1 LVIVFTFYFKQ
12 NKKYNEKIMKNNK
25 LSLIAMVVL
34 STTLVGCNGS
44 DKSLEITPKQIQDNQ
59 SSSSALRNMSVDS
72 GNIISSSDAV
82 DAPATEGVSN
92 LIDGNDG
99 SKFLSFSNNVTV
111 EFSAAKSYAIK
122 GYALI
127 SGNDAPERDPAEW
140 TLEGSTDGATWAELD
155 NRAGETF
162 GSRGEKRTFEL
173 LTNDNEYQH
182 YRFKFANDP
191 ASAAGIFQLA
201 EIELMVIADAPL
213 VDFASNKIRAEV
225 GEKVQFWDRS
235 LANPTS
241 WQWTFENG
249 EPATSNVRNP
259 SVTFSSLGAKSVTLV
274 ASNDKG
280 SSELLKEQV
289 VHIWDS
295 QSPWAGYLEP
305 EVSLIAHAQEH
316 NGQAAFSRVMPDIEQ
331 VIHEISL
338 AVAQVLYKD
347 VTEAPLFKTVTF
359 ETGEYDFPA
368 AKSGTD
374 QDMILMMDVNHLANM
389 ANQGDEA
396 LRNEVIGMLW
406 HELTHGYNN
415 SPNSGQY
422 AAGDEYHSY
431 LEGLADYMRIKSG
444 FNEHKRNGVKW
455 VVDWN
460 SDAYNQTS
468 FFLEWV
474 SNSHRNTDFIYL
486 FNKAA
491 AELEEWSFDA
501 AFKSIFGEDRGVAVL
516 WAEYHAALNIEPPFP
531 TPVAGYHNFA
541 IDEGVA
547 ITTNATTVIIAAFGA
562 EEGVDKLNDNNVEK
576 KFNAFLEETWWLEQ
590 YAPELSPI
598 NDIESVEVTFEL
610 PEAIALHKYSVTTG
624 NDNSHRDPT
633 SWVVSGSMNGE
644 SWTQLDSNNYPAE
657 PERLIT
663 YHYDID
669 EAGIA
674 YKYYQFSFENTLPED
689 DSIGGDNGRL
699 IQIGELALLTV
710 E

>member
-1 LVIVFTFYFKQ
+1 
-12 NKKYNEKIMKNNK
+12 MKNNK

-34 STTLVGCNGS
+34 STTLSGCNGS
-44 DKSLEITPKQIQDNQ
+44 DKSLEITPKQTQDNQ
-59 SSSSALRNMSVDS
+59 NNSSALRNMSVDS
-72 GNIISSSDAV
+72 GSIITSPDAV
-82 DAPATEGVSN
+82 DAPAAEGVSN

-99 SKFLSFSNNVTV
+99 SKFLSFSNSVSV
-111 EFSAAKSYAIK
+111 EFSAAKPYALK

-140 TLEGSTDGATWAELD
+140 SLAGSNDGTTWAEID
-155 NRAGETF
+155 NRSGQTF

-173 LTNDNEYQH
+173 LTNEVEYQH
-182 YRFKFANDP
+182 YRFSFTNDP
-191 ASAAGIFQLA
+191 TTAAGIFQLA
-201 EIELMVIADAPL
+201 EIELMVVADAPL
-213 VDFASNKIRAEV
+213 VDFASNKARAEV
-225 GEKVQFWDRS
+225 DEKVQFWDRS

-249 EPATSNVRNP
+249 EPATSNARNP
-259 SVTFSSLGAKSVTLV
+259 SVIFSSLGAKSVTLI

-280 SSELLKEQV
+280 SSELVQEQV

-295 QSPWAGYLEP
+295 QNPWAGYLEP

-316 NGQAAFSRVMPDIEQ
+316 DGQAAFSRVMPDIEQ

-374 QDMILMMDVNHLANM
+374 QDMILLMDVNHLANM

-444 FNEHKRNGVKW
+444 FNEHKRDGIKW

-491 AELEEWSFDA
+491 GELEDWSFDA

-531 TPVAGYHNFA
+531 TPVTGYRNFA

-598 NDIESVEVTFEL
+598 NDINSVEVTFEL
-610 PEAIALHKYSVTTG
+610 PQAIVLHKYSVTTG

-633 SWVVSGSMNGE
+633 SWIVSGSMNGE
-644 SWTQLDSNNYPAE
+644 NWTQLDIDNYPAD

-663 YHYDID
+663 YHYDIAD
-669 EAGIA
+669 VSTA
-674 YKYYQFSFENTLPED
+674 YKYYQFAFENTLPED

-699 IQIGELALLTV
+699 IQIGELAILTT

>member
-1 LVIVFTFYFKQ
+1 
-12 NKKYNEKIMKNNK
+12 MKNNK
-25 LSLIAMVVL
+25 LSLVAMVVI
-34 STTLVGCNGS
+34 SATLAGCNGS
-44 DKSLEITPKQIQDNQ
+44 DESLEITPKQSQENQ
-59 SSSSALRNMSVDS
+59 SSEAALRNMAIDS
-72 GNIISSSDAV
+72 GSTISSPDGV
-82 DAPATEGVSN
+82 DVPAAEGVTN

-99 SKFLSFSNNVTV
+99 SKFLSFSNSVTV
-111 EFSAAKSYAIK
+111 VFSAAKPYALK

-140 TLEGSTDGATWAELD
+140 TLEGSTDAATWIEVD
-155 NRAGETF
+155 SRSGQSF

-173 LTNDNEYQH
+173 LTNEDKYQH
-182 YRFKFANDP
+182 YRFSFSNNP
-191 ASAAGIFQLA
+191 ETAAGIFQLA
-201 EIELMVIADAPL
+201 EIELTVVADAPL
-213 VDFASNKIRAEV
+213 VAFASNKSRAEI
-225 GEKVQFWDRS
+225 GDTVQFWDRS

-249 EPATSNVRNP
+249 EPATSDVRNP
-259 SVTFSSLGAKSVTLV
+259 SVTFSTLGAKSVTLV
-274 ASNDKG
+274 ATNNKG
-280 SSELLKEQV
+280 SNELVQEKV
-289 VHIWDS
+289 VLIWDS
-295 QSPWAGYLEP
+295 QSPWAGYVKPAVTLVAHTP
-305 EVSLIAHAQEH
+305 EHE
-316 NGQAAFSRVMPDIEQ
+316 GQAHFNRVMPDIEQ
-331 VIHEISL
+331 VIHDISL
-338 AVAQVLYKD
+338 AVAKVLYKD

-374 QDMILMMDVNHLANM
+374 EDMILMMDVGHLANK
-389 ANQGDEA
+389 AAEGDEA

-431 LEGLADYMRIKSG
+431 LEGLADYMRIKAG
-444 FNEHKRNGVKW
+444 FNEHKRAGIDW
-455 VVDWN
+455 VADWN

-474 SNSHRNTDFIYL
+474 ANSHRNTDFIYL

-491 AELEEWSFDA
+491 GDLEAWSFDG

-516 WAEYHAALNIEPPFP
+516 WAEYHQALNIEAPFP
-531 TPVAGYHNFA
+531 TAVAGYRNFA
-541 IDEGVA
+541 IDEGIA

-562 EEGVDKLNDNNVEK
+562 EEGVDKLNDNNVK
-576 KFNAFLEETWWLEQ
+576 VKFNAFLEETWWLEQ

-598 NDIESVEVTFEL
+598 NDIDNVEVSFEL
-610 PEAIALHKYSVTTG
+610 PTAITLHKYSVTTG
-624 NDNSHRDPT
+624 NDNQHRDPT
-633 SWVVSGSMNGE
+633 SWIVSGSMDGTA
-644 SWTQLDSNNYPAE
+644 WTQLDADNYPDN

-669 EAGIA
+669 NAATA
-674 YKYYQFSFENTLPED
+674 YKYYQFTFENAQPEG

-699 IQIGELALLTV
+699 IQIAEIAMLTV